1 MPSLYL
7 FLISESILLPLIIG
21 LVRLRRS
28 GKAYRPFFL
37 MIACAALN
45 EPISFVFARMTR
57 SNAIPNNIYAL
68 IEWLLIAWQFHK
80 WGLLQTRKKVFYVLV
95 LFVSLIWV
103 TEDLVLREITIYPPY
118 FTVFYSF
125 LIVLFCVN
133 KINFMITH
141 DDRKLYGNPI
151 FLICIGFI
159 IFFIYR
165 IVYEWAYQ
173 TSLYG
178 TTGITDN
185 IIMLFSYVNALVNVI
200 FAIALLRIPHPQKF
214 TLN

>member
-1 MPSLYL
+1 MQSLYL
-7 FLISESILLPLIIG
+7 FLISESILFPLIVG

-28 GKAYRPFFL
+28 GKGYRPFFL

-45 EPISFVFARMTR
+45 EPISFLFIRMTH

-118 FTVFYSF
+118 FTVFYCF
-125 LIVLFCVN
+125 LIVLFSVN

-141 DDRKLYGNPI
+141 DDRNLLRHPE

-159 IFFIYR
+159 IYFIYK

-173 TSLYG
+173 SSLYG
-178 TTGITDN
+178 ATDITTTIISLFGYINALTN
-185 IIMLFSYVNALVNVI
+185 IIFS
-200 FAIALLRIPHPQKF
+200 IALLRIPAPEKF
-214 TLN
+214 TLR

>member
-1 MPSLYL
+1 MQSLYL
-7 FLISESILLPLIIG
+7 FLISESILLPLIVG

-45 EPISFVFARMTR
+45 EPISFVFIRTTH

-68 IEWLLIAWQFHK
+68 MEWLLIAWQFHK
-80 WGLLQTRKKVFYVLV
+80 WGLLQTRKNVFYVLV

-103 TEDLVLREITIYPPY
+103 TEDLVLRKITIYPPY
-118 FTVFYSF
+118 FTVFYCF
-125 LIVLFCVN
+125 LIVLFSVN
-133 KINFMITH
+133 KINFMIT
-141 DDRKLYGNPI
+141 
-151 FLICIGFI
+151 
-159 IFFIYR
+159 
-165 IVYEWAYQ
+165 YEWAYQ

-214 TLN
+214 TLK

>member
-1 MPSLYL
+1 
-7 FLISESILLPLIIG
+7 
-21 LVRLRRS
+21 
-28 GKAYRPFFL
+28 

-45 EPISFVFARMTR
+45 EPISFVFIRTTH

-68 IEWLLIAWQFHK
+68 MEWLLIAWQFHK
-80 WGLLQTRKKVFYVLV
+80 WGLLQTRKNVFYVLV

-103 TEDLVLREITIYPPY
+103 TEDLVLRKITIYPPY
-118 FTVFYSF
+118 FTVFYCF
-125 LIVLFCVN
+125 LIVLFSVN

-214 TLN
+214 TLK